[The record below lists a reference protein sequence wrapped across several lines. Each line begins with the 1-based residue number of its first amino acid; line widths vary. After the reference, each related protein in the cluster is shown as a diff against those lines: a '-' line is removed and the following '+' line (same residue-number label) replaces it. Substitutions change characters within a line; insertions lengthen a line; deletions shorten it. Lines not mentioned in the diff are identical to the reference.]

1 MCVCVCV
8 YGCVGVCV
16 RANPRPS
23 QRIICMLT
31 PLQRAAS
38 HCFFIVYFWKRS
50 NVLLCWAH
58 DSLLNTVESKINTA
72 SDLETQTQRNPVP
85 GIRSTWAQ
93 LRPNLHVV
101 FFSPE
106 WEKTLGLSRISS
118 TALLHS
124 FPIVWKFPLMGDKT
138 MNRFLH
144 HRVAVED
151 SETTLIAYLTSSVA
165 GHITSSSRI
174 SGHDRLDVMGYLKI
188 SIYCFF
194 SW

>member
-1 MCVCVCV
+1 MLDFQLPASNWQRVPTIFLLDSPSWNAWKLLCNDCAKLCSDPFRKVKHSIISGCLCAHACVHAFVCVCM
-8 YGCVGVCV
+8 
-16 RANPRPS
+16 RANPQPS

-31 PLQRAAS
+31 QLQRAAP

-72 SDLETQTQRNPVP
+72 SDLETQTQGNPVQ

-106 WEKTLGLSRISS
+106 WKTTFGLSRISS
-118 TALLHS
+118 NALLHS
-124 FPIVWKFPLMGDKT
+124 YPIL
-138 MNRFLH
+138 
-144 HRVAVED
+144 
-151 SETTLIAYLTSSVA
+151 
-165 GHITSSSRI
+165 
-174 SGHDRLDVMGYLKI
+174 
-188 SIYCFF
+188 
-194 SW
+194 